1 MELSSGIL
9 MTANPFFY
17 AREYFLQRVNAK
29 KDKESSA

>member
-1 MELSSGIL
+1 MELSSAIL

-17 AREYFLQRVNAK
+17 AREYFLQGVNAK